1 MLCGAHAPC
10 DGSCPKT
17 KGAAQPN
24 CLCRLAPPPGGSREH
39 SIWAR
44 KSKTAVQETHEA
56 ASNSRREV
64 RAPPMGTDNCQ
75 TATDAH
81 LPVQNSRFSPATPC
95 SSFA

>member
-1 MLCGAHAPC
+1 VSKELLPEEVDVLCGAHAQC

-44 KSKTAVQETHEA
+44 KSKAAAQETHEA

-64 RAPPMGTDNCQ
+64 RAPPMGTEKC
-75 TATDAH
+75 
-81 LPVQNSRFSPATPC
+81 
-95 SSFA
+95 